1 MIEVIN
7 LEKRF
12 NDFLALKK
20 INLKISKGECFG
32 LVGPNGAGKT
42 TLLRILC
49 GALKPTSGIVKINGY
64 NIAEHEIKV
73 KSMLGYLPEEPNL
86 YERLTARSF
95 LYFFA
100 DLYGVEN
107 KEATAEKLL
116 KFFGL
121 YERADDRISA
131 FSKGMRQRLAIARA
145 LIHDPEILLLDEPTM
160 GLDPSS
166 AMLLRNYIKK
176 LKGEKTILICTHYMP
191 EAEMLCDRI
200 AIIYSGEIIATGS
213 LEQLRKIVNNYKA
226 SLEEI
231 FIALVGK
238 QNDNFQARA

>member
-86 YERLTARSF
+86 YERLTARSC

-100 DLYGVEN
+100 DLNGVEN
-107 KEATAEKLL
+107 
-116 KFFGL
+116 
-121 YERADDRISA
+121 I
-131 FSKGMRQRLAIARA
+131 
-145 LIHDPEILLLDEPTM
+145 
-160 GLDPSS
+160 
-166 AMLLRNYIKK
+166 
-176 LKGEKTILICTHYMP
+176 
-191 EAEMLCDRI
+191 
-200 AIIYSGEIIATGS
+200 
-213 LEQLRKIVNNYKA
+213 
-226 SLEEI
+226 
-231 FIALVGK
+231 
-238 QNDNFQARA
+238 

>member
-49 GALKPTSGIVKINGY
+49 G
-64 NIAEHEIKV
+64 V

-100 DLYGVEN
+100 DLYGVGN

-116 KFFGL
+116 RFFGL